1 MNSEKLI
8 FLHIPKTAGTS
19 LRSVIAQAYPG
30 EECLLLYSQFEPE
43 VFAAIQHA
51 LPKAKVLYGHVCF
64 GVHQTLG
71 IAGRYVTFLR
81 DPIERVISFYS
92 HNAREPGM
100 TWYANIQNGLSLQEM
115 VERELTIE
123 TNNHITRILAGYA
136 PSQML
141 DDEAVLAQAIANLER
156 HFCFV
161 GLSEH
166 LEVGVQTLKTAF
178 EWQMDEIPRLNINP
192 HPVTIDAATFATLE
206 KYNRLDVLLYNYV
219 KQHFD
224 QTTLRD
230 CELACSSPSES
241 LNCHSVV

>member
-1 MNSEKLI
+1 MRSEKLI

-19 LRSVIAQAYPG
+19 LRTLISEAYPG

-43 VFAAIQHA
+43 VFAAIQQA
-51 LPKAKVLYGHVCF
+51 LPKSKVLYGHVCY
-64 GVHQTLG
+64 GVHETLG
-71 IAGRYVTFLR
+71 ISGRYVTFLR
-81 DPIERVISFYS
+81 HPIDRVLSFYS

-100 TWYANIQNGLSLQEM
+100 YWYGEIQNGLSLQEM

-123 TNNHITRILAGYA
+123 TNNHITRILTGYA
-136 PSQML
+136 PSQIL

-166 LEVGVQTLKTAF
+166 LEMGVQTLKTAF
-178 EWQMDEIPRLNINP
+178 NWQIGKIPRLNINP
-192 HPVTIDAATFATLE
+192 HPVTIDAATLATLE
-206 KYNRLDVLLYNYV
+206 KYNRLDLLLYNYV
-219 KQHFD
+219 KRHFD

-230 CELACSSPSES
+230 CEWACSSTS
-241 LNCHSVV
+241 

>member
-19 LRSVIAQAYPG
+19 LRSLITQTYPG
-30 EECLLLYSQFEPE
+30 EECLFLYSQFEPH
-43 VFAAIQHA
+43 VLAAIQQA
-51 LPKAKVLYGHVCF
+51 LPKAKVLYGHVCY

-71 IAGRYVTFLR
+71 ISGRYVTFLR
-81 DPIERVISFYS
+81 NPIERVISYYS

-100 TWYANIQNGLSLQEM
+100 AWYATIQKGMSLQEM
-115 VERELTIE
+115 VEQEVTFE
-123 TNNHITRILAGYA
+123 TNNHITRILTGYA
-136 PSQML
+136 PTQML

-178 EWQMDEIPRLNINP
+178 AWQISEIPRLVMNP
-192 HPVTIDAATFATLE
+192 QPMTIDAATLATLE
-206 KYNRLDVLLYNYV
+206 KYNRLDLLLYNYV
-219 KQHFD
+219 KRHFD
-224 QTTLRD
+224 QTTLRN
-230 CELACSSPSES
+230 CELA
-241 LNCHSVV
+241 HS